1 MGGQWRIVT
10 VGGGGQGRIE
20 MAKICKIVII
30 FKAQKKLLRHSKSNE
45 SSMHN
50 CTLHN
55 THPRPKCLLQY
66 GFLRPSSNWIRAWL
80 KGTMSRDFRD
90 FFIKILHL
98 GPHINRQKRFREI
111 FSFCKDNREKRV
123 RVVIDYADTLA
134 TKSLTMPT
142 RCQPGHLQYA
152 DTMSA

>member
-1 MGGQWRIVT
+1 MNHPCTIAHCTTHIQGQNAYYSMGSFV
-10 VGGGGQGRIE
+10 
-20 MAKICKIVII
+20 
-30 FKAQKKLLRHSKSNE
+30 
-45 SSMHN
+45 
-50 CTLHN
+50 
-55 THPRPKCLLQY
+55 LLQI
-66 GFLRPSSNWIRAWL
+66 GFVLGL
-80 KGTMSRDFRD
+80 KGQCHEIFET

-111 FSFCKDNREKRV
+111 FSFCKDIREKRV
-123 RVVIDYADTLA
+123 RVVIDYAHTLA